1 MLLPAHLNLNL
12 VRTLPDRPYSVLSSP
27 TEANRP
33 QEEKRGTIA
42 YTLAKKNAKVLHQQQ
57 QQYQQQQ
64 SYFNSP
70 NSSLRSN
77 SNQDDFEQESLAEDV
92 YSLNEA
98 RDLNE
103 RRNRYSHGRTGSMG
117 SVKIIT
123 ANHVNKNNNNNNNNH
138 NNNNNTSLRSI
149 RDNIEQGEHF
159 PIIHTSNVISADL
172 ITSIRTKW

>member
-1 MLLPAHLNLNL
+1 MVVPPHFNLNL
-12 VRTLPDRPYSVLSSP
+12 VRSLPDRPYSVLSSP
-27 TEANRP
+27 TEANRKP
-33 QEEKRGTIA
+33 EDADKRGTVA
-42 YTLAKKNAKVLHQQQ
+42 YTLAKKNAQKVLNQQ

-77 SNQDDFEQESLAEDV
+77 SHQDEFEQESLAENV
-92 YSLNEA
+92 YGSNEA

-123 ANHVNKNNNNNNNNH
+123 ANHINKNNN

-149 RDNIEQGEHF
+149 RDGIDQGELF
-159 PIIHTSNVISADL
+159 LQV
-172 ITSIRTKW
+172 